1 MKAKQI
7 SLIDDILKENVKVK
21 KVKKTT
27 VKKAVKKEVKK
38 EVKKP
43 LREQLKEQG
52 YITVKEISEQYN
64 LSQKYIRNI
73 IRKNDIQKSDKLN
86 NKGYVFSKE
95 EDNYKFLIQLL
106 EVSAKNKEI
115 REAKKAEK
123 LKQELS
129 LQ

>member
-27 VKKAVKKEVKK
+27 VKKEVKK

-52 YITVKEISEQYN
+52 YITVKEISEEYN

-73 IRKNDIQKSDKLN
+73 IRKNDIKKSDKLN
-86 NKGYVFSKE
+86 NKGYVFAKDD
-95 EDNYKFLIQLL
+95 DNYKFLIELL
-106 EVSAKNKEI
+106 QISAKKKEL
-115 REAKKAEK
+115 REEKKAEK
-123 LKQELS
+123 LKKELS
-129 LQ
+129 L